1 MSRKDDDLLRLA
13 FGELSSEKA
22 RAVEARAGA
31 DESRA
36 DQSASASSTPGLQH
50 LPPPPPDGLNA
61 ERLRAAILD
70 RELRVRQKPFAWPVL
85 FAPAALAALA
95 AVVLLPRLR
104 VPVEPR
110 LAVNDS
116 RVEASTFEVAP
127 LPPLEEAKEPIVSPS
142 LAIAQAKVAK
152 AIEPRTPRLSVAS
165 RRRTRRTRTPV
176 EKSEPPR
183 ELVALNHPS
192 ADEIAPMALVRKPAP
207 ETLATPPSAVVESA
221 YGVESGAEAVVVVST
236 ERDLATGVRP
246 PRRRRRRPVFWWG
259 VSLITQNPAVDALLE
274 RLRTVDRLP
283 WGRSASHRRGGP
295 GGHRSGAVPRP
306 CGCGAGRYR
315 PGKGRRLASQPPR
328 PRERSP
334 HRPRDPSPA
343 LRRPGEHGSRRSAV
357 ADHDPLPGAKIC
369 VVLANGGVLG
379 TFVGGPRIF
388 IDGRKPAIPASEL
401 RFENPP
407 QFVGGALV
415 IDLRTANSSA
425 RWVRPSPATPPRF
438 PCARSKR

>member
-22 RAVEARAGA
+22 RAVEA
-31 DESRA
+31 
-36 DQSASASSTPGLQH
+36 QASADDLAQISQLRELHTGLQH
-50 LPPPPPDGLNA
+50 LPPPPPDGLSA

-127 LPPLEEAKEPIVSPS
+127 LPPFEEAKEPIVSPS

-165 RRRTRRTRTPV
+165 RRRTRRTRTQV

-236 ERDLATGVRP
+236 ERDLATGA
-246 PRRRRRRPVFWWG
+246 
-259 VSLITQNPAVDALLE
+259 PAATE
-274 RLRTVDRLP
+274 KEAT
-283 WGRSASHRRGGP
+283 S
-295 GGHRSGAVPRP
+295 
-306 CGCGAGRYR
+306 
-315 PGKGRRLASQPPR
+315 
-328 PRERSP
+328 
-334 HRPRDPSPA
+334 
-343 LRRPGEHGSRRSAV
+343 
-357 ADHDPLPGAKIC
+357 
-369 VVLANGGVLG
+369 VL
-379 TFVGGPRIF
+379 VGG
-388 IDGRKPAIPASEL
+388 
-401 RFENPP
+401 
-407 QFVGGALV
+407 
-415 IDLRTANSSA
+415 
-425 RWVRPSPATPPRF
+425 
-438 PCARSKR
+438 